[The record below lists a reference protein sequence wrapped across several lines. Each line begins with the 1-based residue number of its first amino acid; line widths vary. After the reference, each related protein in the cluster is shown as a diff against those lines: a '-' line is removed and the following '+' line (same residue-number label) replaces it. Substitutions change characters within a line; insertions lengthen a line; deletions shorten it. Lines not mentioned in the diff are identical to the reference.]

1 MMGQKPKKSRVE
13 SFWPVI
19 GLLLILSAG
28 AIAFFLGPA
37 VANWLDKSNVIKG
50 FPPTGV
56 SSVTIDWIFRGIFF
70 VIFVLLVSLIVA
82 AAAPKKKNAVT
93 EKQLTKDRKVMVDDK
108 KARKMRQQLMN
119 KQNKGR

>member
-1 MMGQKPKKSRVE
+1 MSAQKPPKSRTQ
-13 SFWPVI
+13 SFWPII
-19 GLLLILSAG
+19 GLMLILSAA

-37 VANWLDKSNVIKG
+37 VVNWLDRSNVIKG

-56 SSVTIDWIFRGIFF
+56 SSVTLDWIFRGIFF
-70 VIFVLLVSLIVA
+70 FILVLLSSLIVA
-82 AAAPKKKNAVT
+82 AAAPKRKSAVT
-93 EKQLTKDRKVMVDDK
+93 EVKLAKERQLMVNDK